1 MKALIALAL
10 LAAPLPALA
19 QSAER
24 QHDEIAPIVVP
35 AGDAE
40 MEAARARAQR
50 SLPGFLKLLARPT
63 AGTSGFVIKYPL
75 PGPEHIWV
83 SDLRLEG
90 QVLVGKL
97 ANYPE
102 NPDFTIGQQ
111 VRVPFSAVTDWGYR
125 DASGVMQGHF
135 TTRVLIGRL
144 APEDAAKAREA
155 LGWDR

>member
-1 MKALIALAL
+1 MKALLAFAL

-19 QSAER
+19 ESAER
-24 QHDEIAPIVVP
+24 QHDDIAPINVAV
-35 AGDAE
+35 GDAE
-40 MEAARARAQR
+40 MEAARTQAQR
-50 SLPGFLKLLARPT
+50 SLPGFLKLLARPP
-63 AGTSGFVIKYPL
+63 AGIGGFVIKYPL

-90 QVLVGKL
+90 RTLVGIL

-111 VRVPFSAVTDWGYR
+111 VRVPLSAVTDWGYR

-144 APEDAAKAREA
+144 APDDAAKAREA